1 MTQNFYETLG
11 VSKTATADEI
21 KKAYRKLANKY
32 HPDKNPD
39 DPTTEEKFKT
49 VKRAY
54 EVLSDE
60 QQRAA
65 YDSYG
70 HEQYVNQGSAGP
82 RNSGHDAYAE
92 AFRRAFEEQ
101 MRQAERQV
109 QMQMN
114 VTLQQAVRGDTVDV
128 TIPITQ
134 KCTSCDGT
142 GSKTKQRHGCTTC
155 KGSGVVFRQVGNMRL
170 QVGCGACGGQG
181 SVVTDPCQT
190 CRGTGETRQTAT
202 KQVKLTPGTDT
213 GEAIMFDVDNKQVIV
228 VFIVVPDSTFQRG
241 GLDLKRAVEV
251 DVVTA
256 VLGGKVATEDVFG
269 NTLNITIPAGIQPG
283 QSLRLTGKGI
293 VCDNR
298 TGDMYCEVVV
308 KIPTNISPEQ
318 KLLYEQIKETP

>member
-11 VSKTATADEI
+11 VAKTATPDDI

-32 HPDKNPD
+32 HPDKNLD
-39 DPTTEEKFKT
+39 DPTAEEKFKT

-54 EVLSDE
+54 EVLSDA

-65 YDSYG
+65 YDNYG
-70 HEQYVNQGSAGP
+70 HERYVNQGSAGH
-82 RNSGHDAYAE
+82 RNSGHETYAE
-92 AFRRAFEEQ
+92 AFKRAFDEQ

-114 VTLQQAVRGDTVDV
+114 ITFQQAVRGDTIDV
-128 TIPITQ
+128 TIPIAR
-134 KCTSCDGT
+134 KCTVCDGS
-142 GSKTKQRHGCTTC
+142 GSKTKQRQECSTC
-155 KGSGVVFRQVGNMRL
+155 HGSGITFRQVGNVKL
-170 QVGCGACGGQG
+170 QVGCGACGGRG
-181 SVVTDPCQT
+181 SAVTDPCPS
-190 CRGTGETRQTAT
+190 CRGAGETRQPVT

-213 GEAIMFDVDNKQVIV
+213 GDANVFDVEDKQVLV
-228 VFIVVPDSTFQRG
+228 VFIVIPDPIFQRG
-241 GLDLKRAVEV
+241 GLDVKRGVEI

-256 VLGGKVATEDVFG
+256 VLGGKVITEDVFG

-293 VCDNR
+293 VRDNR

-308 KIPTNISPEQ
+308 KIPTNVSPEQ